1 MDLISSID
9 PAHYPLIALGCAL
22 LCVAVLVIGF
32 LLQAV
37 SGIVEVVGSLVE
49 MAVDLAQGG
58 PVAWCG
64 CGLLILAL
72 IVCAG
77 LAFLL
82 LNAPSSCAAHPTNFC
97 QWLGFLP

>member
-1 MDLISSID
+1 MDLLANIN
-9 PAHYPLIALGCAL
+9 PAHYPLIAAGCGL
-22 LCVAVLVIGF
+22 LCIVLFVVAF
-32 LLQAV
+32 LLQAL
-37 SGIVEVVGSLVE
+37 SGIVEVVGSLLE

-64 CGLLILAL
+64 CLLLILAL
-72 IVCAG
+72 AGCAG

-82 LNAPSSCAAHPTNFC
+82 LNAPASCAAYPTNFC